1 MNNLSAGFITAL
13 LIALPLLLGVSL
25 GIYIANHVNRD
36 WHAQD
41 MEYDLTACNQVGLS
55 NCHIEH
61 ICDGMIWVDYDIIG
75 TREES

>member
-1 MNNLSAGFITAL
+1 MSTRLAAFIAVILTAWASL
-13 LIALPLLLGVSL
+13 LGALLGVN
-25 GIYIANHVNRD
+25 IANRINRD

-61 ICDGMIWVDYDIIG
+61 IYDGMIWVDYDIIG
-75 TREES
+75 TREEN